1 MSVRAEHILTGIEE
15 DHCLDT
21 QILLV
26 LQFQLSEPRGHG
38 QEHIKDLQ
46 NSLYAFPLIPME
58 THLKRYT
65 KSRIKELTQTDKSQ
79 SMKEAAKGLSI
90 SSLGEFKRLYHEI

>member
-1 MSVRAEHILTGIEE
+1 MSIRAKHILTGIEE

-21 QILLV
+21 QVLLV

-46 NSLYAFPLIPME
+46 NSLYTFPLIPME
-58 THLKRYT
+58 HIQNVT
-65 KSRIKELTQTDKSQ
+65 KKVEL
-79 SMKEAAKGLSI
+79 
-90 SSLGEFKRLYHEI
+90 RN